1 MSPNAI
7 KPIPYKANIPVE
19 INRNNQI
26 AIAMIIGNGY
36 NFILHGKNVLPFLFL
51 NNINPIPPPTNC
63 TNALIATIAVI
74 ISLILN
80 SKLKIKATEHKIIND
95 I

>member
-1 MSPNAI
+1 MKYMMSPNAI

-36 NFILHGKNVLPFLFL
+36 NFIFHGKNVLPFLFL
-51 NNINPIPPPTNC
+51 NNINLYHVYIQFFGDKLT
-63 TNALIATIAVI
+63 TIFFP
-74 ISLILN
+74 
-80 SKLKIKATEHKIIND
+80 K
-95 I
+95 